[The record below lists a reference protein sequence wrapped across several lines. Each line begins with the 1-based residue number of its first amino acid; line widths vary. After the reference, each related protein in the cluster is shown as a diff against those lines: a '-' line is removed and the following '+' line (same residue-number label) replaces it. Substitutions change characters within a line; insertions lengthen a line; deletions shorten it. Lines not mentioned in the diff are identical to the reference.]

1 MSTKYPLLLVVA
13 AIASE
18 DHLSRLLYFDLLEL
32 LLLEYDNGLGFGAA
46 HHTVVLNLI
55 SYLRN
60 LLG

>member
-1 MSTKYPLLLVVA
+1 VVA

-32 LLLEYDNGLGFGAA
+32 LLLEYDDGLGFGTA